1 MKISYFCI
9 TTNNPTGRRI
19 MQALANQLSIQESV
33 VGVGVQV
40 FKLASMNNFIQGR
53 RTDMVAAVCL
63 YSACRKEK
71 PCRVMLIDFA
81 DKIQVSEPQKL
92 SPRSPNSIRSMY
104 LSLETPSKNCTK
116 KSL

>member
-1 MKISYFCI
+1 
-9 TTNNPTGRRI
+9 

-33 VGVGVQV
+33 VGVGTQI

-53 RTDMVAAVCL
+53 RTDLVAAVCL

-81 DKIQVSEPQKL
+81 DKTQVCCFRISTLASSLTHIGQRFL
-92 SPRSPNSIRSMY
+92 TWSILQSPSQANFFG
-104 LSLETPSKNCTK
+104 C
-116 KSL
+116 

>member
-1 MKISYFCI
+1 
-9 TTNNPTGRRI
+9 

-33 VGVGVQV
+33 VSVGVQI

-81 DKIQVSEPQKL
+81 DKIQVSL
-92 SPRSPNSIRSMY
+92 SALPPSRHSNFFRSMCS
-104 LSLETPSKNCTK
+104 SLEIPSRSFTK